1 MHAPGHVGA
10 DARGARDGRDAHL
23 SDKCRARHRVG
34 HPVPTCDRRERRAD
48 ARAATETR
56 CSPAAKVRRSR
67 IREALRSVARECA
80 SGRVEPRQPRA
91 RVSRDEQR
99 LRWRRQPYPKCDP
112 ALAREGQQ
120 AKSIQSPFFEKK
132 KTALKEKNG
141 LNAHTKNRRSA
152 ARFLRG
158 VKSVRRAPRARVSRV
173 YVHLAL
179 KKLPR
184 VRLERA
190 RLRVRARIGA
200 GSKRE
205 RFAWL
210 RARTTFQSGECTLGK
225 SSNLVSRDVVVRL
238 MYLHF
243 CFCARRSALTAHSP
257 HLPHSLASCRCNRS
271 FHLAQCTP
279 AGRWGTTPWAWS
291 RCPAGTCGS
300 SSRRVGP

>member
-10 DARGARDGRDAHL
+10 DARGARGGRDAHL

-34 HPVPTCDRRERRAD
+34 HPVPTCDDRRAD

-99 LRWRRQPYPKCDP
+99 LRWRRQPYPKCDRHSRGKDSRRRRFS
-112 ALAREGQQ
+112 LHFLKR
-120 AKSIQSPFFEKK
+120 K
-132 KTALKEKNG
+132 KTAPFLKKKRTKCAYEKP
-141 LNAHTKNRRSA
+141 TKRGSFSERSQ
-152 ARFLRG
+152 R
-158 VKSVRRAPRARVSRV
+158 VRRAPRARVSRV

-210 RARTTFQSGECTLGK
+210 RARTTFQSGDCTLG
-225 SSNLVSRDVVVRL
+225 LYIFETRL
-238 MYLHF
+238 
-243 CFCARRSALTAHSP
+243 ARRRRKAYVPSFLFLRAAIRAHRTLTASAT
-257 HLPHSLASCRCNRS
+257 LAGFLQMQS
-271 FHLAQCTP
+271 
-279 AGRWGTTPWAWS
+279 
-291 RCPAGTCGS
+291 
-300 SSRRVGP
+300 

>member
-1 MHAPGHVGA
+1 MRRSTRGRESGDGDEVLSGREGEAQSYP
-10 DARGARDGRDAHL
+10 RGAAVSRSRM
-23 SDKCRARHRVG
+23 
-34 HPVPTCDRRERRAD
+34 REWARRAETT
-48 ARAATETR
+48 ARA
-56 CSPAAKVRRSR
+56 
-67 IREALRSVARECA
+67 SVARRTTTALATSTLSEI
-80 SGRVEPRQPRA
+80 
-91 RVSRDEQR
+91 
-99 LRWRRQPYPKCDP
+99 DP

-120 AKSIQSPFFEKK
+120 AKTIQSPFFEKK
-132 KTALKEKNG
+132 KTAPFVENKNR

-152 ARFLRG
+152 ARFLR
-158 VKSVRRAPRARVSRV
+158 SQRVRRAPRARVSRV

-210 RARTTFQSGECTLGK
+210 RARTTFQYCECTLGK
-225 SSNLVSRDVVVRL
+225 SSKLVSRDVVVRL
-238 MYLHF
+238 MCLHF